1 MAWLFS
7 TLSFNTTLVK
17 EGVATVGSSLSDAG
31 LSVCRSF
38 VDHAALPFAT
48 FLLRNA
54 ESAVKYSLNG
64 EYQRYEQ
71 VTTQSFY
78 STLSWLQ
85 LSDFQI
91 KLVWEFFLII
101 LGNSFLVLIAWWWY
115 GDRIRTHFMLG
126 DRRLRNIEELRVSYS
141 ELKLPQEMDFKF
153 K

>member
-1 MAWLFS
+1 LTVYRS
-7 TLSFNTTLVK
+7 LVNQ
-17 EGVATVGSSLSDAG
+17 
-31 LSVCRSF
+31 
-38 VDHAALPFAT
+38 ALIPFCS

-64 EYQRYEQ
+64 EYQRYEE

-101 LGNSFLVLIAWWWY
+101 LGNSLLVLLAWWWY
-115 GDRIRTHFMLG
+115 GERIRTHFMLG
-126 DRRLRNIEELRVSYS
+126 ERRLRNIEELRVSYS